1 MERKGIFTPEQE
13 DFIVNALKEVIKVN
27 NPFFNMFKGFALKMI
42 VKGADDIG
50 LDKIEP
56 SWKEK
61 LIPIV
66 DAAMNKEYEKVR
78 QLVVDLLNEKIDFK
92 GLDAEQ
98 QLMLFDGLTRF
109 LAAAIDYFVQ
119 KKLAA

>member
-1 MERKGIFTPEQE
+1 MERKGVFTPEQE

-42 VKGADDIG
+42 VKGVDDIG

-56 SWKEK
+56 SWKQK

-66 DAAMNKEYEKVR
+66 DAAMQKQYEKVR

-98 QLMLFDGLTRF
+98 EIMLFDGLTRF

-119 KKLAA
+119 KRLAA